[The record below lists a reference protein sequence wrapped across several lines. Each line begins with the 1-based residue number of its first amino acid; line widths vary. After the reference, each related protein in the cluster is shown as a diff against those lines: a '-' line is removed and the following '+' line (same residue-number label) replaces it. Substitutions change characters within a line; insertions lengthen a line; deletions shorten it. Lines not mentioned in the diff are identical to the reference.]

1 MKGTASTALPE
12 KVGYRSGRP
21 LGHPR
26 FALGESDEAEMLTS
40 GGEAGA
46 C

>member
-1 MKGTASTALPE
+1 MKVTDSMAFPE
-12 KVGYRSGRP
+12 NVGYRSGRL

-26 FALGESDEAEMLTS
+26 FALSESEKAEMLTS